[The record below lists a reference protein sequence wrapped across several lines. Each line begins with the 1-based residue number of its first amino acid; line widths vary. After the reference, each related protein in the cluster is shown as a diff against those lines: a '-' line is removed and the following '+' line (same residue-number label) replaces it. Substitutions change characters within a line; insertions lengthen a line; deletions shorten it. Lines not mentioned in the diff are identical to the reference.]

1 MMLLENIL
9 GVMSASGTVGGIVGG
24 SSAVLV
30 GAAEE
35 IGVAAG
41 TLIGVGLGAIA
52 CIAEELDDF
61 DFGF

>member
-1 MMLLENIL
+1 MMLVENIFAAMTA
-9 GVMSASGTVGGIVGG
+9 GGTVGGIVGS
-24 SSAVLV
+24 SSAVLF

-35 IGVAAG
+35 IGAAAG